1 LLAVKALID
10 EGFQQLELNRV
21 QARVAT
27 DNHRSR
33 LVVRR
38 LSFEMVCESLTPASV
53 EGELGTCVRLLK
65 PTNADVATL
74 TSLIGHASGSI
85 ARQCIRPES
94 VAKRCFERNG
104 ALWNYLIHISSLFEW
119 IVLAGSGSLQW
130 SDLYVPTLPLRL
142 SAHR

>member
-1 LLAVKALID
+1 MIARYEGRGLWIRKVRCLVRGQFCRKALRELAECQVHLLAVKALTD

-38 LSFEMVCESLTPASV
+38 LSFEVVCESLTPASV

-65 PTNADVATL
+65 PTTTEISAPL
-74 TSLIGHASGSI
+74 SG
-85 ARQCIRPES
+85 R
-94 VAKRCFERNG
+94 
-104 ALWNYLIHISSLFEW
+104 
-119 IVLAGSGSLQW
+119 
-130 SDLYVPTLPLRL
+130 DLDDRL
-142 SAHR
+142 G